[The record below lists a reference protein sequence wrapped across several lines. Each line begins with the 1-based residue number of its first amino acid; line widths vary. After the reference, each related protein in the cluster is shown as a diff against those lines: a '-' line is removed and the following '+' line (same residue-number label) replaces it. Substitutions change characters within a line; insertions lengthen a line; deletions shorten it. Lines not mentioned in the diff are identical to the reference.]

1 MDIKFSNYTEEEL
14 KALDQKACNPQE
26 KVMCPRC
33 GKELTYR
40 SVGNSYEVKC
50 STPGCIYD
58 AVRGL

>member
-50 STPGCIYD
+50 PTENCIKLTC
-58 AVRGL
+58 RGL